1 MTFLLTVDT
10 SRPADIL
17 ELVVGETAD
26 TEPPLVVVLGEPGVQ
41 ILSSIL
47 IGAYTLLGSHC
58 LSSRDLQSDEIF
70 S

>member
-26 TEPPLVVVLGEPGVQ
+26 TEPPLVVVLGEPGAE

-47 IGAYTLLGSHC
+47 IGPAHTLLGSHW
-58 LSSRDLQSDEIF
+58 SRAAQC
-70 S
+70 